1 MSSRI
6 TSNILTS
13 NYLRNMKKNLN
24 NMKTLQ
30 NQLASG
36 KTIQKASE
44 NPYTASRSMQLNT
57 EMSYNKQYNE
67 NIKDTSNWLD
77 TTDTALAQMG
87 NVFGR
92 IETLLVSAG
101 NGAYGEDQRA
111 AIQDEVKE
119 KVNELSQILNTSFDG
134 SYIFGGTKTG
144 SKPTTVAD
152 GKLVYADQSG
162 NGITKTATGFSIDTS
177 TSPIKSTVTPANNMK
192 IDGIVKDGTT
202 VTLTVNNYSSGS
214 AVAVTP
220 SPTVDLTKIG
230 TVIAPSTTPETLESL
245 FQSALSPNFNTSD
258 ANQAANSY
266 SSLNQ
271 IASGLQV
278 DISQGVKSQYNKTA
292 SEILEFTDKTGKS
305 INVSELLNTI
315 INDLGTSGNT
325 ANLTTTD
332 LKDIQSVTTNLLQK
346 RSEVGTMQNRMDSA
360 QGNNETENYNM
371 TDILSKTEDV
381 DYAEATM
388 NYSMMQ
394 TVYTASLQTSAKIL
408 PMTIL
413 SYL

>member
-13 NYLRNMKKNLN
+13 NYLRNMKNNLN

-92 IETLLVSAG
+92 IETLLVNAG
-101 NGAYGEDQRA
+101 NGSYGEDERA

-177 TSPIKSTVTPANNMK
+177 TNPIKSTVTPANNMK

-230 TVIAPSTTPETLESL
+230 TVIVPSTTPETLESL

-346 RSEVGTMQNRMDSA
+346 RSDVGTMQNRMDSA
-360 QGNNETENYNM
+360 QGNNETENYNI

-394 TVYTASLQTSAKIL
+394 TIYTASLQTSAKIL

-413 SYL
+413 NYL

>member
-1 MSSRI
+1 MALLRW
-6 TSNILTS
+6 
-13 NYLRNMKKNLN
+13 NYCNLN
-24 NMKTLQ
+24 
-30 NQLASG
+30 
-36 KTIQKASE
+36 
-44 NPYTASRSMQLNT
+44 
-57 EMSYNKQYNE
+57 
-67 NIKDTSNWLD
+67 
-77 TTDTALAQMG
+77 
-87 NVFGR
+87 
-92 IETLLVSAG
+92 
-101 NGAYGEDQRA
+101 
-111 AIQDEVKE
+111 
-119 KVNELSQILNTSFDG
+119 
-134 SYIFGGTKTG
+134 
-144 SKPTTVAD
+144 
-152 GKLVYADQSG
+152 
-162 NGITKTATGFSIDTS
+162 
-177 TSPIKSTVTPANNMK
+177 
-192 IDGIVKDGTT
+192 
-202 VTLTVNNYSSGS
+202 VNNYSSGS

-245 FQSALSPNFNTSD
+245 FQSALSPNFNASD

>member
-1 MSSRI
+1 M
-6 TSNILTS
+6 
-13 NYLRNMKKNLN
+13 
-24 NMKTLQ
+24 
-30 NQLASG
+30 
-36 KTIQKASE
+36 
-44 NPYTASRSMQLNT
+44 
-57 EMSYNKQYNE
+57 
-67 NIKDTSNWLD
+67 
-77 TTDTALAQMG
+77 
-87 NVFGR
+87 
-92 IETLLVSAG
+92 
-101 NGAYGEDQRA
+101 
-111 AIQDEVKE
+111 
-119 KVNELSQILNTSFDG
+119 
-134 SYIFGGTKTG
+134 
-144 SKPTTVAD
+144 
-152 GKLVYADQSG
+152 
-162 NGITKTATGFSIDTS
+162 
-177 TSPIKSTVTPANNMK
+177 
-192 IDGIVKDGTT
+192 
-202 VTLTVNNYSSGS
+202 
-214 AVAVTP
+214 
-220 SPTVDLTKIG
+220 
-230 TVIAPSTTPETLESL
+230 
-245 FQSALSPNFNTSD
+245 
-258 ANQAANSY
+258 
-266 SSLNQ
+266 
-271 IASGLQV
+271 
-278 DISQGVKSQYNKTA
+278 KSQYNKTA

>member
-6 TSNILTS
+6 TSNILTT

-44 NPYTASRSMQLNT
+44 NPYVASRSMQLNA

-77 TTDTALAQMG
+77 TTDTALSQMG

-92 IETLLVSAG
+92 IETLLVNAG
-101 NGAYGEDQRA
+101 NGSYGPDERT

-119 KVNELSQILNTSFDG
+119 KVNELSQIMNTSFDG

-144 SKPTTVAD
+144 SKPTTVVN
-152 GKLVYADQSG
+152 GVLQYADKDG
-162 NGITKTATGFSIDTS
+162 NGIG
-177 TSPIKSTVTPANNMK
+177 NN
-192 IDGIVKDGTT
+192 
-202 VTLTVNNYSSGS
+202 
-214 AVAVTP
+214 
-220 SPTVDLTKIG
+220 G
-230 TVIAPSTTPETLESL
+230 TVAITNPAVQTQIGSNLE
-245 FQSALSPNFNTSD
+245 
-258 ANQAANSY
+258 
-266 SSLNQ
+266 
-271 IASGLQV
+271 V
-278 DISQGVKSQYNKTA
+278 DVSQGVKTQYNKTA
-292 SEILEFTDKTGKS
+292 SEILEFTDKNGKT
-305 INVSELLNTI
+305 INVSDLLSNI
-315 INDLGTSGNT
+315 ITDLGTSGNT

-360 QGNNETENYNM
+360 QQNNETENYNM
-371 TDILSKTEDV
+371 TDILSKTEDI
-381 DYAEATM
+381 DYADTTM